1 MKKFLVA
8 DIVKAMEEERIKALL
23 DIIDEYKVAPSQA
36 EDMLYL
42 IENYQVTG
50 DEAYHLTENWDSEAE
65 WRDVMTTHDALDIP
79 IEDVQD
85 DDVESVMDGAGS
97 KDEAESSIGIIQWF
111 YDNKLKAY
119 IVYIML
125 TDNSNPDKSPTDVLY
140 RISPEMMKEWSDSSS
155 MGEYYNN
162 NIRGNISLEDPNI
175 SCGCGPNPCE
185 QGQIDQF
192 KSNFDQIKRVS

>member
-8 DIVKAMEEERIKALL
+8 DIVKAISEEDAKMLVNLIRDFKV
-23 DIIDEYKVAPSQA
+23 DISQA
-36 EDMLYL
+36 KEMLNL
-42 IENYQVTG
+42 MQQEKVN
-50 DEAYHLTENWDSEAE
+50 DSEAYYLTENWDSEAE
-65 WRDVMTTHDALDIP
+65 YRDVMETADALNIG

-125 TDNSNPDKSPTDVLY
+125 TDNSNPDKAPTDVLY

-192 KSNFDQIKRVS
+192 NQKFNQIKRVS

>member
-8 DIVKAMEEERIKALL
+8 DIVKAISEEDAKMLVNLIRDFKV
-23 DIIDEYKVAPSQA
+23 DISQA
-36 EDMLYL
+36 KEMLNL
-42 IENYQVTG
+42 MQQEKVN
-50 DEAYHLTENWDSEAE
+50 DSEAYYLTENWDSEAE
-65 WRDVMTTHDALDIP
+65 YRDVMETADALNIG

-111 YDNKLKAY
+111 YDNTLKAY

-125 TDNSNPDKSPTDVLY
+125 TDNSNPDKAPTDVLY

-192 KSNFDQIKRVS
+192 KSNFDRVS

>member
-1 MKKFLVA
+1 
-8 DIVKAMEEERIKALL
+8 
-23 DIIDEYKVAPSQA
+23 
-36 EDMLYL
+36 
-42 IENYQVTG
+42 
-50 DEAYHLTENWDSEAE
+50 
-65 WRDVMTTHDALDIP
+65 
-79 IEDVQD
+79 
-85 DDVESVMDGAGS
+85 MDGAGS

-125 TDNSNPDKSPTDVLY
+125 TDNSNPDKAPTDVLY

>member
-8 DIVKAMEEERIKALL
+8 DIVKAISEEDAKMLVNLIRDFKV
-23 DIIDEYKVAPSQA
+23 DISQA
-36 EDMLYL
+36 KEMLNL
-42 IENYQVTG
+42 MQQEKVN
-50 DEAYHLTENWDSEAE
+50 DSEAYYLTENWDSEAE
-65 WRDVMTTHDALDIP
+65 YRDVMETADALNIG

-125 TDNSNPDKSPTDVLY
+125 TDNSNPDKAPTDVLY
-140 RISPEMMKEWSDSSS
+140 RISPDMMKEWSDSSS

-192 KSNFDQIKRVS
+192 KSNFDRVS